1 MSDAVMAVVLAA
13 GKGTRMK
20 SNLPKVL
27 HPLLGKPMLAYAV
40 AAAQEATGAPPVVVV
55 GHQAGRVQQAFA
67 ETGVRFVV
75 QDPPLGTGHAVQQ
88 AQQAAQDA
96 RWVLVTNGDMPL
108 LRGETLRRLVE
119 AQRAHAGP
127 ITMLTVIA
135 DDPRGFG
142 RVMRDEQGFV
152 RAIVEEADA
161 TPEQKAIRELNV
173 GAYCFDA
180 AWLWE
185 HLPRLPLSP
194 KGEYYLTDLIGLAVA
209 EGRSVQALTLEDSTE
224 AIGVNTRVHLAEA
237 MRVLQ
242 RRIHE
247 RWMLAGVTIVDPE
260 RTYIESTVTLGQ
272 DTVVW
277 PDTYLLGDTHI
288 GEGSEIGPNTY
299 IRDTRVGHRCKIFAS
314 VLEQAVVEDEVD
326 IGPYGHLRK
335 GAHLA
340 RGVHMGNFGEVK
352 NAYLGPGTKMGHF
365 SYIGDATIGAEV
377 NIGAGTITCNYDGVR
392 KHHTT
397 IEDGV
402 FIGSDTMLVAP
413 VCLGKGARTGAGAVV
428 TKDLPPFTLAVGVP
442 ARVIR
447 RLQPP
452 EETSDAAG

>member
-27 HPLLGKPMLAYAV
+27 HPLLGKPMLVYAV
-40 AAAQEATGAPPVVVV
+40 AAAQEATGVPPVVVV
-55 GHQAGRVQQAFA
+55 GHQAGRVQQTFA

-108 LRGETLRRLVE
+108 IRGETLRRLVE
-119 AQRAHAGP
+119 AQRAHPGP
-127 ITMLTVIA
+127 ITLLTVIA
-135 DDPRGFG
+135 EDPRGFG
-142 RVMRDEQGFV
+142 RVVRDEQGFV

-209 EGRSVQALTLEDSTE
+209 EGQSVQALTLEDPTE

-247 RWMLAGVTIVDPE
+247 HWMLAGVTLVDPE

-288 GEGSEIGPNTY
+288 GEGCEIGPNTY

-314 VLEQAVVEDEVD
+314 VLKQAVVEDEVD

-413 VCLGKGARTGAGAVV
+413 VHLGKGARTGAGAVV
-428 TKDLPPFTLAVGVP
+428 TKDLPPFTLAVGMP

-452 EETSDAAG
+452 EEAADEAG